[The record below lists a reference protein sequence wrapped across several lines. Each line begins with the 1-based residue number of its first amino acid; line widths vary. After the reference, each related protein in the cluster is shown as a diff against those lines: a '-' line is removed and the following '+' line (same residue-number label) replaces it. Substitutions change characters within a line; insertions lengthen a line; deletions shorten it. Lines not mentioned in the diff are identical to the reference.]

1 MSLYSEYIAERTDK
15 HVYETDKGFIV
26 YSLTEDA
33 LYIEDVF
40 VAKDFRR
47 QKICFEF
54 GDYAAGIAR
63 FKGKSKLLGSV
74 VPNSKGST
82 ESMQMLL
89 AYGFKLDSS
98 INNFILLKKELV

>member
-1 MSLYSEYIAERTDK
+1 MSLYSDYVHERTDK
-15 HVYETDKGFIV
+15 HVYETTKGFIV
-26 YSLTEDA
+26 YSFTEDA
-33 LYIEDVF
+33 LYIEDVY
-40 VAKDFRR
+40 VVKQYRR
-47 QKICFEF
+47 QRTCFEF

-74 VPNSKGST
+74 MVNTKGAS

-98 INNFILLKKELV
+98 TNNFILLKKELV